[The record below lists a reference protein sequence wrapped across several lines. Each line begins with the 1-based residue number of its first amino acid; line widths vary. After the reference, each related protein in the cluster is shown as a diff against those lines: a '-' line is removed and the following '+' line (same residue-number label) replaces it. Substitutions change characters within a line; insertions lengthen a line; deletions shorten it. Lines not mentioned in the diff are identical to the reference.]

1 MATLE
6 RAGEILGLDLSKI
19 KLEEKQMKAD
29 GVIQKKKVDATQW
42 GNRLSFMIGN
52 RWYSCFDK
60 SIGDTHVKDLLH
72 GLAEGDEVEL
82 DVVEKPNKNK
92 PGEVFYNIVGAVR
105 VDRVDREGNKMAPPA
120 SKQVA
125 ARDYEAESDKKDRG
139 VALRYSVDMFI
150 AGKIDMGDI
159 YSQADYFLAYIKGQK
174 QEEF

>member
-1 MATLE
+1 
-6 RAGEILGLDLSKI
+6 
-19 KLEEKQMKAD
+19 MKAD

-42 GNRLSFMIGN
+42 GNRVSLFIGN
-52 RWYSCFDK
+52 RWYSAFDSNLK
-60 SIGDTHVKDLLH
+60 DTHTKDLLH

-82 DVVEKPNKNK
+82 EVVEKPNKNK
-92 PGEVFYNIVGAVR
+92 PGEVFYNIVGAVKG
-105 VDRVDREGNKMAPPA
+105 DRIDREGNKVPPPD
-120 SKQVA
+120 SKKVV

-150 AGKIDMGDI
+150 AGKLDMGDI